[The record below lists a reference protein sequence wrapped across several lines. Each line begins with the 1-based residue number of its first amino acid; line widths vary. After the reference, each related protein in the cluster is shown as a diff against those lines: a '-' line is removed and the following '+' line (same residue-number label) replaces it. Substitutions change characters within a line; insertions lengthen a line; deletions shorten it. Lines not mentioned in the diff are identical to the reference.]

1 MLVQCSNATCGT
13 KFPRPDSDAG
23 KIVSCPQCNKPTAA
37 VAVKDDRLTGRSLG
51 DYKLIR
57 PIAKGGMGQVFE
69 AHQTRLG
76 RSVALKVLNTNLA
89 DDPMFIQRF
98 EREAKA
104 AAAIS
109 HPNIVHV
116 YDFGQ
121 ADGHAFLVMEFIDG
135 EDLAKIVAQ
144 AGKMPLSDGLR
155 IVGDVASALQEAYA
169 RGIIHRDIKPANI
182 LLTKKGVVKV
192 SDLGLARRLDEDV
205 ELTATGAGI
214 GTPHFMS
221 PEQARDAH
229 SVDHRADIYSLGI
242 TLLYLL
248 TGKRPFD
255 GKSSY
260 SIVLAHSTEP
270 LPSGLELG
278 TELPANVETLI
289 RHMAAKTP
297 AERYSTYSE
306 LIADIRRVRRGE
318 APLGPGE
325 GHTEP
330 MAVDS
335 TMFNLPRQTATAQAA
350 AKPQSKGNRTLA
362 IVAVVSV
369 VALSVVLA
377 FSLLR
382 NGQNTPTTGTDKNAP
397 GAPTTKNS
405 ASTDTAAKKG
415 NDLTDDEVRALHDML
430 AGAQANGP
438 GKRQGGVGGPMRG
451 QFNDQLPPSPLPEL
465 PALGDLLKSG
475 PVNEMLA
482 EAEAYAKA
490 NPTNYRNIMVRY
502 QEVLI
507 KAQGT
512 QYQRTAG
519 EALKKWHEVRDAALE
534 KKLIEFAA
542 VVKRKIKE
550 VGHREGMQYWRNF
563 PDELRDDQ
571 NEEQIGSWIR
581 QQFPPP
587 AGEVPARTG
596 AKGQFRNGPPNP

>member
-1 MLVQCSNATCGT
+1 MLVQCSNAQCGT

-23 KIVSCPQCNKPTAA
+23 KLVACPQCNKSTAA
-37 VAVKDDRLTGRSLG
+37 VPVKDDRLTGRSLG

-57 PIAKGGMGQVFE
+57 AIAKGGMGQVFE
-69 AHQTRLG
+69 ADQTRLG
-76 RSVALKVLNTNLA
+76 RSVALKVLNANLA

-98 EREAKA
+98 EREARA
-104 AAAIS
+104 AAAIN

-135 EDLAKIVAQ
+135 EDLAKVIAQ

-155 IVGDVASALQEAYA
+155 IVGDVASALQEAYS

-192 SDLGLARRLDEDV
+192 SDLGLARRLDDDV

-289 RHMAAKTP
+289 KHMAAKSP
-297 AERYSTYSE
+297 VDRYSNYSD

-318 APLGPGE
+318 DPLGPGE
-325 GHTEP
+325 RHTEP
-330 MAVDS
+330 LAVDS
-335 TMFNLPRQTATAQAA
+335 TMFNMPGKPAAKQPVQKKPFPVWKWAAGAGLVVAIVLLSAILALALQFGAKPTATSEKG
-350 AKPQSKGNRTLA
+350 AKVSPSGAGANTLPPPA
-362 IVAVVSV
+362 DGGKKE
-369 VALSVVLA
+369 LS
-377 FSLLR
+377 
-382 NGQNTPTTGTDKNAP
+382 P
-397 GAPTTKNS
+397 
-405 ASTDTAAKKG
+405 
-415 NDLTDDEVRALHDML
+415 DDMRALQDMM
-430 AGAQANGP
+430 ANGK
-438 GKRQGGVGGPMRG
+438 GWREG
-451 QFNDQLPPSPLPEL
+451 LPSPLPPIRPMAEHPL
-465 PALGDLLKSG
+465 RDAPP
-475 PVNEMLA
+475 PVMVS
-482 EAEAYAKA
+482 EADAYATA
-490 NPTNYRNIMVRY
+490 NPTNYRSIIARY
-502 QEVLI
+502 LQIANTFNNMPAGI
-507 KAQGT
+507 KA
-512 QYQRTAG
+512 RTAV
-519 EALKKWHEVRDAALE
+519 EDWTKKRNTAAD
-534 KKLIEFAA
+534 KLIAEIDVKVRQSIAA
-542 VVKRKIKE
+542 GKHQEGIELWRDFPMELRAKE
-550 VGHREGMQYWRNF
+550 V
-563 PDELRDDQ
+563 DDKVDKLLDTY
-571 NEEQIGSWIR
+571 
-581 QQFPPP
+581 PPP
-587 AGEVPARTG
+587 IDDGSRG
-596 AKGQFRNGPPNP
+596 AKGKRPPRGPEE

>member
-1 MLVQCSNATCGT
+1 MLVQCSNTTCGT
-13 KFPRPDSDAG
+13 KFPRPDTDAG
-23 KIVSCPQCNKPTAA
+23 KIVTCPQCNAATPA
-37 VAVKDDRLTGRSLG
+37 VAVKDDKVTSRTLG

-57 PIAKGGMGQVFE
+57 PLAKGGMGQVFE

-76 RSVALKVLNTNLA
+76 RSVAIKVLNTNLA
-89 DDPMFIQRF
+89 DDPQFIQRF

-109 HPNIVHV
+109 HPNVVHV

-121 ADGHAFLVMEFIDG
+121 ADGHAFLVMEYITG
-135 EDLAKIVAQ
+135 EDLAKRVANQ
-144 AGKMPLSDGLR
+144 GKLPIKDGLK
-155 IVGDVASALQEAYA
+155 IVEDVAAALQEAHA

-182 LLTKKGVVKV
+182 MLTSKGVVKV

-278 TELPANVETLI
+278 TELPSNVEALI
-289 RHMAAKTP
+289 RHMAAKKP
-297 AERYSTYSE
+297 EDRYANYAD
-306 LIADIRRVRRGE
+306 LIADIRRVRHGE
-318 APLGPGE
+318 EPLGPQASR
-325 GHTEP
+325 TEQI
-330 MAVDS
+330 AIDS
-335 TMFNLPRQTATAQAA
+335 TMFSMPKQASVQTA
-350 AKPQSKGNRTLA
+350 AKATSNTNRTLA

-382 NGQNTPTTGTDKNAP
+382 NGQNAAVIEKDKNTPSAP
-397 GAPTTKNS
+397 VAKNTTAPD
-405 ASTDTAAKKG
+405 ASAKKG
-415 NDLTDDEVRALHDML
+415 NELTDDEVRVLHDML
-430 AGAQANGP
+430 VGAQANGP
-438 GKRQGGVGGPMRG
+438 AKRQGGLGGPMRG
-451 QFNDQLPPSPLPEL
+451 QFNDQMPPSPLPEIS
-465 PALGDLLKSG
+465 PLGDLLKDG

-490 NPTNYRNIMVRY
+490 NPTNYRSIMARY

-512 QYQRTAG
+512 KYQRTAG

-542 VVKRKIKE
+542 LVRQKIKE
-550 VGHREGMQYWRNF
+550 VGHREGMQYWKNF

-571 NEEQIGSWIR
+571 NEDEIGNWIR

-587 AGEVPARTG
+587 AGEVPARNG
-596 AKGQFRNGPPNP
+596 AKGPLRNGPPLQ